1 MDIWLILFAVV
12 LALICYFIP
21 HIWLKS
27 GNISLINS
35 IPTFCTSVGVFFSFF
50 ALFWVLGVQGVKGY
64 ELDVIIRQLSSKFLF
79 SIIGVLSS
87 ILWNWQIKKKQG
99 EEELKLSQN
108 NWKQKDPQELLYDLL
123 QTNLA
128 FKGKFEAYAQSQQK
142 TLQVMQLFNSSINEI
157 KEQFKVLNT
166 HSVNI
171 KNAIEKSAT
180 TQSEEAT
187 VQRKTLVGIHNFM
200 QSAGDSLKDLLDDL
214 KNQLENNIKAMG
226 TDAAEK
232 AAELH
237 RVFEDFLK
245 KQTSEMSEKMA
256 LDIKEVHEKIHPAL
270 NSISEVTSNN
280 ANELKQ
286 TLGEINA
293 VLGELKLS
301 LTTQINQQFEATGNN
316 LHEINNNLQASIDS
330 ILKEKEEQIRK
341 TFENLEILRGR
352 SETVLNETTQKFAAS
367 VEQYTHIQHNNE
379 EVIKRLETQIES
391 IDNLQETSQNQ
402 IDYWNNQVEDM
413 KNLKNKVADIA
424 NTIEQ
429 LDSLNEKLGLL
440 SSHKN

>member
-50 ALFWVLGVQGVKGY
+50 ALFWVLGVQRVKGY

-166 HSVNI
+166 HSVN
-171 KNAIEKSAT
+171 
-180 TQSEEAT
+180 
-187 VQRKTLVGIHNFM
+187 RLY
-200 QSAGDSLKDLLDDL
+200 
-214 KNQLENNIKAMG
+214 MG
-226 TDAAEK
+226 
-232 AAELH
+232 L
-237 RVFEDFLK
+237 
-245 KQTSEMSEKMA
+245 
-256 LDIKEVHEKIHPAL
+256 I
-270 NSISEVTSNN
+270 IS
-280 ANELKQ
+280 
-286 TLGEINA
+286 
-293 VLGELKLS
+293 
-301 LTTQINQQFEATGNN
+301 
-316 LHEINNNLQASIDS
+316 
-330 ILKEKEEQIRK
+330 
-341 TFENLEILRGR
+341 
-352 SETVLNETTQKFAAS
+352 
-367 VEQYTHIQHNNE
+367 
-379 EVIKRLETQIES
+379 
-391 IDNLQETSQNQ
+391 
-402 IDYWNNQVEDM
+402 
-413 KNLKNKVADIA
+413 
-424 NTIEQ
+424 
-429 LDSLNEKLGLL
+429 
-440 SSHKN
+440 